1 MNHNITLLIELRDKY
16 TKALETEDVPTNL
29 SLGICFAIDAFCN
42 IGSPENYS
50 LKSLLYE
57 LVDEGKIIVPVND
70 GSWEKRHLWPTIHNN
85 KVSVAE
91 ALLPRIEALNIMI
104 KNLSDGAK

>member
-1 MNHNITLLIELRDKY
+1 MKRILLKIRNEY
-16 TKALETEDVPTNL
+16 IKALETEDVPTNL
-29 SLGICFAIDAFCN
+29 SLGICFAIDVSCDYRSAKSN
-42 IGSPENYS
+42 P

-91 ALLPRIEALNIMI
+91 ALLPGIEALNIMI